1 MSLAEDAAPE
11 RGEGSHPKRR
21 LKPLLAMIAIFAA
34 PSLGAWFLYFNP
46 EYLPSGRANLG
57 ELISPVVPIPA
68 NMELITPEGAPLDR
82 DALMGKWTLVFLTG
96 RDCAA
101 PCQSRIRDL
110 RQIRLAL
117 GEGSL
122 STERL
127 LIMVD
132 PDGQG
137 RDAELAREFAGMR
150 VARTDAADGK
160 DLLDLLG
167 QGDSA
172 LGRIYI
178 LDPMGNLMM
187 RYAPDAPAKDT
198 LKDMGRLIKASRNWI
213 KGAGYGHK

>member
-1 MSLAEDAAPE
+1 MSLAEDAAPG
-11 RGEGSHPKRR
+11 RGEGSYPKRR
-21 LKPLLAMIAIFAA
+21 LKPLLAMIAVFAA

-46 EYLPSGRANLG
+46 EYLPSRHANLG
-57 ELISPVVPIPA
+57 QLISPVVPIPA
-68 NMELITPEGAPLDR
+68 GMELITPEGTPLER

-137 RDAELAREFAGMR
+137 R
-150 VARTDAADGK
+150 
-160 DLLDLLG
+160 
-167 QGDSA
+167 
-172 LGRIYI
+172 
-178 LDPMGNLMM
+178 
-187 RYAPDAPAKDT
+187 
-198 LKDMGRLIKASRNWI
+198 
-213 KGAGYGHK
+213 

>member
-11 RGEGSHPKRR
+11 RGGGTSSKRR
-21 LKPLLAMIAIFAA
+21 LKPLLAMVIIFAA

-68 NMELITPEGAPLDR
+68 NLDLITPEGAPLDR
-82 DALMGKWTLVFLTG
+82 EALMGKWTLVFLAG
-96 RDCAA
+96 RDCAD

-137 RDAELAREFAGMR
+137 RDAELAREFGGMR
-150 VARTDAADGK
+150 VVRTNVAGGK

>member
-1 MSLAEDAAPE
+1 MSSAEDSKPKTS
-11 RGEGSHPKRR
+11 EGTGSKRR
-21 LKPLLAMIAIFAA
+21 LKPLLVMIAIFAA

-46 EYLPSGRANLG
+46 EYLPSGRSNLG

-68 NMELITPEGAPLDR
+68 NLDLITPKGAPLDR
-82 DALMGKWTLVFLTG
+82 EALMGKWTLVFLTG
-96 RDCAA
+96 GDCAG

-132 PDGQG
+132 PEAQG
-137 RDAELAREFAGMR
+137 RDAELAREFSGMQ
-150 VARTDAADGK
+150 VGRTDAAGRE

-167 QGDSA
+167 QGESA

-187 RYAPDAPAKDT
+187 RYASDAPAKDT

>member
-1 MSLAEDAAPE
+1 MSSAEAAKPNTS
-11 RGEGSHPKRR
+11 EGTDSKRR
-21 LKPLLAMIAIFAA
+21 LKPLLVMIAIFAA

-46 EYLPSGRANLG
+46 EYLPSGRANQG

-68 NMELITPEGAPLDR
+68 RLELITPEGAPLDR
-82 DALMGKWTLVFLTG
+82 EALMGRWTLVFLTG
-96 RDCAA
+96 RDCPA
-101 PCQSRIRDL
+101 PCQSRLRDL

-137 RDAELAREFAGMR
+137 MDAELAREFGGMR
-150 VARTDAADGK
+150 VARTDVAGGK
-160 DLLDLLG
+160 ELLDLLG

-187 RYAPDAPAKDT
+187 RYASDAPAKDT

>member
-1 MSLAEDAAPE
+1 
-11 RGEGSHPKRR
+11 
-21 LKPLLAMIAIFAA
+21 
-34 PSLGAWFLYFNP
+34 
-46 EYLPSGRANLG
+46 
-57 ELISPVVPIPA
+57 VVPIPA
-68 NMELITPEGAPLDR
+68 NLDLITPEGTPLDR
-82 DALMGKWTLVFLTG
+82 DALAGKWTLVFLTD
-96 RDCAA
+96 RNCSD
-101 PCQSRIRDL
+101 PCQSRVRDL

-132 PDGQG
+132 PDGQAKG
-137 RDAELAREFAGMR
+137 AELAREFGGMH
-150 VARTDAADGK
+150 VARTDAVGGEV
-160 DLLDLLG
+160 LLDLLG
-167 QGDSA
+167 QGDAA

>member
-1 MSLAEDAAPE
+1 MSLAEEAAPE
-11 RGEGSHPKRR
+11 RREGSYPKRR
-21 LKPLLAMIAIFAA
+21 LKPLWVMIAVFAA
-34 PSLGAWFLYFNP
+34 PSLVAWFLYLTP
-46 EYLPSGRANLG
+46 EYLPSGHANLG
-57 ELISPVVPIPA
+57 QIISPVVPIPA
-68 NMELITPEGAPLDR
+68 RMALITPEGSPLER

-96 RDCAA
+96 GDCAG

-132 PDGQG
+132 PEAQG
-137 RDAELAREFAGMR
+137 RDAELAREFSGMQ
-150 VARTDAADGK
+150 VGRTDAAGRE

-167 QGDSA
+167 QGESA

-187 RYAPDAPAKDT
+187 RYASDAPAKDT
-198 LKDMGRLIKASRNWI
+198 LKDMGRLLKASRNWI